1 MSFADDE
8 LRASRA
14 AISASGIAFEIR
26 YKSGA
31 APEVSAWA
39 VVEDKLLTRGN
50 DGLRTHEPV
59 TTMIVMAADVPMMK
73 RGDSVRTV
81 LTNTVTGDVS
91 TIATYKVENTL
102 YEDTLVREFVVVM
115 T

>member
-1 MSFADDE
+1 MSFADEE

-14 AISASGIAFEIR
+14 AISTSGIAFEIR
-26 YKSGA
+26 YKSGS
-31 APEVSAWA
+31 APEVAACA

-73 RGDSVRTV
+73 RGDAVRTV
-81 LTNTVTGDVS
+81 RTDPTTGLVT
-91 TIATYKVENTL
+91 TIATYAVENTL
-102 YEDTLVREFVVVM
+102 YEDTLVREFVVIM
-115 T
+115 K